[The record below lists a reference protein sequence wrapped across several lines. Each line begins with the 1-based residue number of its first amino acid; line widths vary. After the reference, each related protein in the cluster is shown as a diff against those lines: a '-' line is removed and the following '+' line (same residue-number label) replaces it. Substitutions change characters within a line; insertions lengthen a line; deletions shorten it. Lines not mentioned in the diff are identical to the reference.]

1 MDFSTMHER
10 PMIDVGSVLDH
21 GPFSAAQKQ
30 IVALA
35 AVSVIF
41 DGLGSQLIGF
51 AIPRMASEWHVPLGA
66 FAAAVS
72 AGLFGMSC
80 GSACAGMLADRLGRR
95 WAIIGSVLLFGLAT
109 CAVSLANSPASVGW
123 FRFFAGFGIGGAL
136 PVSTTLVAEFT
147 PSRLRPFAVTST
159 IVCVP
164 LGGMLA
170 GVFAA
175 YILPNYGWRTLFFVG
190 GAIPLLLCVVLL
202 FALPES
208 PRFLV
213 RHPSRWDELSAL
225 LAKIHRPTAPGS
237 RFCDRT
243 ESDVRGRFLDLF
255 SRHYLR
261 DSLALW
267 CAFLLCLFTV
277 YTAFSWLPSL
287 LVSSGLKAGN
297 ASLALTLYNAG
308 GVIGALLCAWAI
320 SRFGSRWPLIA
331 CSGAA
336 AVAALLASQLQPDH
350 HASLLLAGIAAHG
363 LFVNAV
369 QSTMFALCAHVY
381 PTAIRAR
388 GAASAVAFGRLGAIL
403 SGAAGAVV
411 LSSGSMAYFLTLG
424 TAMLLVLVALAVVR
438 RHIPAPIAEKRQPEA
453 AQER

>member
-1 MDFSTMHER
+1 MELSPAHQR
-10 PMIDVGSVLDH
+10 PMIDVGHVLDH
-21 GPFSAAQKQ
+21 GPFSPLQRQ
-30 IVALA
+30 VVVLA

-51 AIPRMASEWHVPLGA
+51 AIPRMASDWHVPLSA

-80 GSACAGMLADRLGRR
+80 GSACAGILADRIGRR
-95 WAIIGSVLLFGLAT
+95 WAVIGSVLLFGIAT
-109 CAVSLANSPASVGW
+109 CAVSLATSPSSVGW

-136 PVSTTLVAEFT
+136 PISTTLVAEFT
-147 PSRLRPFAVTST
+147 PSRLRPFAVTAT

-164 LGGMLA
+164 LGGMFA

-175 YILPNYGWRTLFFVG
+175 SILPNYGWRTLFFVG
-190 GAIPLLLCVVLL
+190 GAIPLLLCLVLI
-202 FALPES
+202 FTLPES

-213 RHPSRWDELSAL
+213 RHPERWDELSDL
-225 LAKIHRPTAPGS
+225 LAQMRHPAAPGS
-237 RFCDRT
+237 EFCDPT
-243 ESDVRGRFLDLF
+243 ESHVRGRFLDLF
-255 SRHYLR
+255 SPQYRR
-261 DSLALW
+261 DTLALW
-267 CAFLLCLFTV
+267 CAFFLCLLTV

-287 LVSSGLKAGN
+287 LVSSGLKAAD

-331 CSGAA
+331 CCAA
-336 AVAALLASQLQPDH
+336 AAIAALFVSQLHRDQ

-381 PTAIRAR
+381 PTTIRAR

-411 LSSGSMAYFLTLG
+411 LSSGASAYFITLG
-424 TAMLLVLVALAVVR
+424 TAMLLVLVALAMVR
-438 RHIPAPIAEKRQPEA
+438 RHIPASAEIQKQPKPG
-453 AQER
+453 

>member
-1 MDFSTMHER
+1 MESASTHEN
-10 PMIDVGSVLDH
+10 PIVDVGHVLDD
-21 GPFSAAQKQ
+21 GRFSLVQKQ

-51 AIPRMASEWHVPLGA
+51 AIPRMASEWRVPLGA
-66 FAAAVS
+66 FAPAVS
-72 AGLFGMSC
+72 AGLFGMSF
-80 GSACAGMLADRLGRR
+80 GSACAGMIADRFGRR
-95 WAIIGSVLLFGLAT
+95 WTVIGSVLLFGLAT
-109 CAVSLANSPASVGW
+109 CLASLANSPSAVGW

-136 PVSTTLVAEFT
+136 PISTTLVAEFT
-147 PSRLRPFAVTST
+147 PSRIRPLAVTCT

-164 LGGMLA
+164 LGGMFA

-175 YILPNYGWRTLFFVG
+175 YILPNYGWRTLFVVG
-190 GAIPLLLCVVLL
+190 GTIPLMLCVMLM

-208 PRFLV
+208 PRFLA
-213 RHPSRWDELSAL
+213 RLPERWDELCAL
-225 LAKIHRPTAPGS
+225 LERIQCPAAVGS
-237 RFCDRT
+237 RFCDPT
-243 ESDVRGRFLDLF
+243 ESDVRGRFFDLF
-255 SRHYLR
+255 RPDYLR

-287 LVSSGLKAGN
+287 LVSSGLKPDN

-308 GVIGALLCAWAI
+308 GVLGALLCAWAI
-320 SRFGSRWPLIA
+320 SRFGSRWPLITS
-331 CSGAA
+331 CAA
-336 AVAALLASQLQPDH
+336 AAITAFFVSQLRLDQ
-350 HASLLLAGIAAHG
+350 HAFLLLSGIAAHG

-388 GAASAVAFGRLGAIL
+388 GAAWAVAFGRLGAIL

-411 LSSGSMAYFLTLG
+411 LSAGASVYFILLG
-424 TAMLLVLVALAVVR
+424 TAMFLALVALAMVR
-438 RHIPAPIAEKRQPEA
+438 WHIPASVEVKKQP
-453 AQER
+453 RPV

>member
-1 MDFSTMHER
+1 MELSSTHER
-10 PMIDVGSVLDH
+10 HMIDVGQALDH
-21 GPFSAAQKQ
+21 GPFSSAQKQ

-51 AIPRMASEWHVPLGA
+51 AIPRMAADWHVPPGA

-80 GSACAGMLADRLGRR
+80 GSACAGVLADRIGRR

-109 CAVSLANSPASVGW
+109 CAVILADSPSSVGW

-147 PSRLRPFAVTST
+147 PSRIRPLAVTAT

-164 LGGMLA
+164 LGGMFA

-175 YILPNYGWRTLFFVG
+175 YILPNFGWRALFFVG
-190 GAIPLLLCVVLL
+190 GAIPLLLCLVLL

-213 RHPSRWDELSAL
+213 RRPERWDELSAL
-225 LAKIHRPTAPGS
+225 LARIRRPAAPGS
-237 RFCDRT
+237 GFCDRT
-243 ESDVRGRFLDLF
+243 ESHLQGRFLDLF
-255 SRHYLR
+255 SPHYLR

-287 LVSSGLKAGN
+287 LVSSGLKAAD

-308 GVIGALLCAWAI
+308 GVLGALLCAWAI
-320 SRFGSRWPLIA
+320 ARFGSRWPLLI
-331 CSGAA
+331 CCAA
-336 AVAALLASQLQPDH
+336 AALAALFISQLQLNQH
-350 HASLLLAGIAAHG
+350 HVLLLTGVAAHG

-369 QSTMFALCAHVY
+369 QSTMFAVCAHVY

-403 SGAAGAVV
+403 SGAAGAFV
-411 LSSGSMAYFLTLG
+411 LASGSSAYFTMLG
-424 TAMLLVLVALAVVR
+424 AAMLLVLVALAMVR
-438 RHIPAPIAEKRQPEA
+438 RHIPASTVKQDPPEA
-453 AQER
+453 GEQP

>member
-1 MDFSTMHER
+1 METVSPQQH
-10 PMIDVGSVLDH
+10 PILDVGHALDH
-21 GPFSAAQKQ
+21 GPFSRMQKQ
-30 IVALA
+30 IVVLA

-51 AIPRMASEWHVPLGA
+51 AIPKMASEWRVPPGA
-66 FAAAVS
+66 FAGAVS
-72 AGLFGMSC
+72 AGLFGMSF

-95 WAIIGSVLLFGLAT
+95 WTIIGSVLLFGLAT
-109 CAVSLANSPASVGW
+109 CLVSLVNSPSTLGW

-147 PSRLRPFAVTST
+147 PARIRPIAVTCT

-164 LGGMLA
+164 LGGMFA

-175 YILPNYGWRTLFFVG
+175 YILPNYGWRTLFFIG
-190 GAIPLLLCVVLL
+190 GTIPLLLSLL
-202 FALPES
+202 LIFALPES
-208 PRFLV
+208 PRYLV
-213 RHPSRWDELSAL
+213 RRPERWDELFAL
-225 LAKIHRPTAPGS
+225 MEKIHGRVSRGS

-243 ESDVRGRFLDLF
+243 EFQVHGRFFDLF
-255 SRHYLR
+255 GPNYLR

-287 LVSSGLKAGN
+287 LVSSGLKPTD
-297 ASLALTLYNAG
+297 ASIALTLYNAG
-308 GVIGALLCAWAI
+308 GVLGALLCAWAI
-320 SRFGSRWPLIA
+320 SRFGSRWPLIIS
-331 CSGAA
+331 CAA
-336 AVAALLASQLQPDH
+336 AAIAAFFVSQLRLDR
-350 HASLLLAGIAAHG
+350 HAFLLLTGIALHG

-388 GAASAVAFGRLGAIL
+388 GAAWAVAFGRLGAIL

-411 LSSGSMAYFLTLG
+411 LSSGASAYFNTLG
-424 TAMLLVLVALAVVR
+424 SAMFLVLAALAIVQ
-438 RHIPAPIAEKRQPEA
+438 RHIPPSVEA
-453 AQER
+453 KQ

>member
-1 MDFSTMHER
+1 MELSSTHQR
-10 PMIDVGSVLDH
+10 PMIDVGQALDH
-21 GPFSAAQKQ
+21 GPFSPAQKQ

-80 GSACAGMLADRLGRR
+80 GSACAGVLADRIGRR
-95 WAIIGSVLLFGLAT
+95 WAVIGSVLLFGIAT
-109 CAVSLANSPASVGW
+109 CAVSLANSPSSVGW

-136 PVSTTLVAEFT
+136 PISTTLVAEFT
-147 PSRLRPFAVTST
+147 PSRIRPLAVTAT

-164 LGGMLA
+164 LGGMFA

-175 YILPNYGWRTLFFVG
+175 CILPNYGWRTLFFVG
-190 GAIPLLLCVVLL
+190 GAIPLLLCLVLI

-213 RHPSRWDELSAL
+213 RRPEHWDELSEL
-225 LAKIHRPTAPGS
+225 LARIRRPAAPGS
-237 RFCDRT
+237 GFCDRT
-243 ESDVRGRFLDLF
+243 ESHVHGRFLDLF
-255 SRHYLR
+255 SPRYLR

-287 LVSSGLKAGN
+287 LVSSGLKAAD

-308 GVIGALLCAWAI
+308 GVLGALLCAWAI

-336 AVAALLASQLQPDH
+336 AMAAFFVSQLRLEE
-350 HASLLLAGIAAHG
+350 HAFLLLSGVAAHG

-369 QSTMFALCAHVY
+369 QSTMFAVCAHVY
-381 PTAIRAR
+381 PTAFRAR

-403 SGAAGAVV
+403 SGAAGAFV
-411 LSSGSMAYFLTLG
+411 LSSGSSGYFTMLG
-424 TAMLLVLVALAVVR
+424 AAMMLVLIALASVG
-438 RHIPAPIAEKRQPEA
+438 RHIPASTAEQDQPEA
-453 AQER
+453 TR

>member
-1 MDFSTMHER
+1 MER
-10 PMIDVGSVLDH
+10 PSMPQRPMVDVGYVLDH
-21 GPFSAAQKQ
+21 GPFSPVQKQ

-35 AVSVIF
+35 AASVIF
-41 DGLGSQLIGF
+41 DGLGLQLIGF
-51 AIPRMASEWHVPLGA
+51 AIPRMAAEWSVPPGA
-66 FAAAVS
+66 FAAAVT

-80 GSACAGMLADRLGRR
+80 GSAFAGWLADRIGRR

-147 PSRLRPFAVTST
+147 PARLRPLAVTAT

-164 LGGMLA
+164 LGGLFA

-175 YILPNYGWRTLFFVG
+175 CILPNYGWRTLFFVG
-190 GAIPLLLCVVLL
+190 GAIPLLLCLVLL

-208 PRFLV
+208 PRFLA
-213 RHPSRWDELSAL
+213 RIAERWNELSAL
-225 LAKIHRPTAPGS
+225 LAKIQRPASPES
-237 RFCDRT
+237 EFCDRS
-243 ESDVRGRFLDLF
+243 ESHVQGSIRDLF
-255 SRHYLR
+255 GPSYLR

-267 CAFLLCLFTV
+267 CAFLLCMFTIYSV
-277 YTAFSWLPSL
+277 FSWLPSL
-287 LVSSGLKAGN
+287 LVSSGMKAAD

-308 GVIGALLCAWAI
+308 GVLGALLCAWAI

-331 CSGAA
+331 CSAAAAGAA
-336 AVAALLASQLQPDH
+336 LFVSQLHLDQ
-350 HASLLLAGIAAHG
+350 HAFLLLPGIAAHG

-381 PTAIRAR
+381 PTAIRVR
-388 GAASAVAFGRLGAIL
+388 GAALAVAFGRIGGVL

-411 LSSGSMAYFLTLG
+411 LASGRSAYFLMLG
-424 TAMLLVLVALAVVR
+424 MAMSLVLVALAVVR
-438 RHIPAPIAEKRQPEA
+438 RHIPASEAE
-453 AQER
+453 

>member
-1 MDFSTMHER
+1 
-10 PMIDVGSVLDH
+10 MIDVGHVLDH
-21 GPFSAAQKQ
+21 GPFSRVQKQ
-30 IVALA
+30 IVTLA

-51 AIPRMASEWHVPLGA
+51 AIPRMAGEWGMPLGA

-72 AGLFGMSC
+72 AGLFGMSF

-95 WAIIGSVLLFGLAT
+95 WTVIGSVLLFGLAT
-109 CAVSLANSPASVGW
+109 CLVSLANSPSAVGW

-136 PVSTTLVAEFT
+136 PISTTLVAEFT
-147 PSRLRPFAVTST
+147 PSRIRPLAITGT

-164 LGGMLA
+164 LGGMFA

-175 YILPNYGWRTLFFVG
+175 YILPHYGWRTLFLVG
-190 GAIPLLLCVVLL
+190 GAVPLILCLIL
-202 FALPES
+202 MFALPES

-213 RHPSRWDELSAL
+213 RHPERWDELSRL
-225 LAKIHRPTAPGS
+225 LHRIQPPSAPGS

-243 ESDVRGRFLDLF
+243 ESKVKGRSSDLF
-255 SRHYLR
+255 GRDYLR

-287 LVSSGLKAGN
+287 LVSSGLNPAN
-297 ASLALTLYNAG
+297 ASLALMLYNGG
-308 GVIGALLCAWAI
+308 GVLGALLCAWAI
-320 SRFGSRWPLIA
+320 SRFGSRRPLIT
-331 CSGAA
+331 CCAA
-336 AVAALLASQLQPDH
+336 AAIAALFVSQLRLDQH
-350 HASLLLAGIAAHG
+350 VFLLLFGIAAHG

-388 GAASAVAFGRLGAIL
+388 GASWAVAFGRLGAIL
-403 SGAAGAVV
+403 SGIAGALV
-411 LSSGSMAYFLTLG
+411 LSSGASAYFILLG
-424 TAMLLVLVALAVVR
+424 AAMFLVLIALTMVR
-438 RHIPAPIAEKRQPEA
+438 RHIPASIDVMK
-453 AQER
+453 

>member
-1 MDFSTMHER
+1 MELRRTPER
-10 PMIDVGSVLDH
+10 PIVDVGYVLDH
-21 GPFSAAQKQ
+21 GPFSPAQKQ

-35 AVSVIF
+35 AASVIF
-41 DGLGSQLIGF
+41 DGVGLQLIGF
-51 AIPRMASEWHVPLGA
+51 AIPRMAAEWRVPPSA
-66 FAAAVS
+66 FAVAVS

-80 GSACAGMLADRLGRR
+80 GSAFAGWLADRVGRR

-109 CAVSLANSPASVGW
+109 CAMSLANSPWSVGW

-147 PSRLRPFAVTST
+147 PSRLRPIAVTTT

-175 YILPNYGWRTLFFVG
+175 YVLPNYGWRTLFFVG
-190 GAIPLLLCVVLL
+190 GAIPLLLCLVLL

-213 RHPSRWDELSAL
+213 RIMERWDELSIL
-225 LAKIHRPTAPGS
+225 LARIQRPTPAGS
-237 RFCDRT
+237 EFCDRT
-243 ESDVRGRFLDLF
+243 ESHVHGHVRDLF
-255 SRHYLR
+255 DPSYLR

-267 CAFLLCLFTV
+267 CAFLLCMFTI
-277 YTAFSWLPSL
+277 YSAFSWLPSL
-287 LVSSGLKAGN
+287 LVSSGLKA
-297 ASLALTLYNAG
+297 ADAALALTLYNGG
-308 GVIGALLCAWAI
+308 GVLGALLCAWAI
-320 SRFGSRWPLIA
+320 SRFGSRWPMIA
-331 CSGAA
+331 CSAGAS
-336 AVAALLASQLQPDH
+336 VAALLVSQIRLNQP
-350 HASLLLAGIAAHG
+350 AFLLLLGIAAHG

-388 GAASAVAFGRLGAIL
+388 GAALAVAFGRLGGIL

-411 LSSGSMAYFLTLG
+411 LVSGSSVYFVMLG
-424 TAMLLVLVALAVVR
+424 TAMLLVLVALAIVR
-438 RHIPAPIAEKRQPEA
+438 RHIPGSA
-453 AQER
+453 ARS

>member
-1 MDFSTMHER
+1 MESASTHESS
-10 PMIDVGSVLDH
+10 IVDVGRVLDDH
-21 GPFSAAQKQ
+21 RFSPVQKQ

-51 AIPRMASEWHVPLGA
+51 AIPRMASEWRVPPRA
-66 FAAAVS
+66 FAPAVS
-72 AGLFGMSC
+72 AGLFGMSF
-80 GSACAGMLADRLGRR
+80 GSACAGMLADRFGRR
-95 WAIIGSVLLFGLAT
+95 WTVIGSVLLFGLAT
-109 CAVSLANSPASVGW
+109 CLVSLANSPSAVGW

-147 PSRLRPFAVTST
+147 PSRIRPLAVTCT

-164 LGGMLA
+164 LGGMFA

-175 YILPNYGWRTLFFVG
+175 YILPNYGWRTLFLAG
-190 GAIPLLLCVVLL
+190 GTIPLILCVILM

-208 PRFLV
+208 PRFLA
-213 RHPSRWDELSAL
+213 RLPRRWDELSAL
-225 LAKIHRPTAPGS
+225 LERIQRPVAPGS
-237 RFCDRT
+237 HFCDRS
-243 ESDVRGRFLDLF
+243 ESEIKGSFFDLF
-255 SRHYLR
+255 RADYFR
-261 DSLALW
+261 DSIALW
-267 CAFLLCLFTV
+267 CAFLLCLFSV

-287 LVSSGLKAGN
+287 LVSSGLKPAD

-308 GVIGALLCAWAI
+308 GVLGAVVCAWAI
-320 SRFGSRWPLIA
+320 SRFGSRWPLITSCA
-331 CSGAA
+331 GAA
-336 AVAALLASQLQPDH
+336 IAAFFVSRVHLDQH
-350 HASLLLAGIAAHG
+350 EFLLLSGIAVHG

-388 GAASAVAFGRLGAIL
+388 GAAWAVAFGRLGAIL

-411 LSSGSMAYFLTLG
+411 LSAGASEYFVVLG
-424 TAMLLVLVALAVVR
+424 TAMFLVLVALAMVR
-438 RHIPAPIAEKRQPEA
+438 RHISASVEV
-453 AQER
+453 